1 VFALSRAAFAL
12 EHDAGSRERER
23 AQQRYGREQFHG
35 NRFYR
40 VNELGLACISY
51 YKSIRL
57 TRYLLSLTLVCPLF
71 AGQYAV
77 LQNGFRIYA
86 DRHELT
92 GEMVRLHTATGSME
106 IPKKD
111 IVAFEDEEYVRPAAP
126 PAPAPVPEV
135 VAAPALTPASP
146 KQIVSEAATAH
157 GLRPEFVRSIA
168 AVESAYKTAAVSP
181 KGAIGLMQLMPGTA
195 KELGVNPHVPEQN
208 ADGGTR
214 YLKELLLKYA
224 NHPDGVRLAIAAYNA
239 GPGAVDKYGRRIP
252 PYRET
257 QAYVD
262 KVVKRYMA
270 ELKAAGQS

>member
-1 VFALSRAAFAL
+1 LR
-12 EHDAGSRERER
+12 
-23 AQQRYGREQFHG
+23 
-35 NRFYR
+35 RF
-40 VNELGLACISY
+40 
-51 YKSIRL
+51 
-57 TRYLLSLTLVCPLF
+57 LLSLILACPLF

-86 DRHELT
+86 DRHEDA
-92 GEMVRLHTATGSME
+92 GEMVRLHTSSGTVE

-111 IVAFEDEEYVRPAAP
+111 IATFEVEEYVRPAAP
-126 PAPAPVPEV
+126 PAQAAEP
-135 VAAPALTPASP
+135 VAAPAAPPASP
-146 KQIVSEAATAH
+146 KQIVSNAAATH

-168 AVESAYKTAAVSP
+168 AVESAYKIAAVSP

-195 KELGVNPHVPEQN
+195 KELGVNPHVPEEN

-257 QAYVD
+257 QAYVE